1 MKNIQII
8 AVVAAL
14 GFVAMAAQAHDE
26 ALPPK
31 AAEMRARGLTGG
43 TEVTQKFEFARGNK
57 HALNRVEGMAS
68 KDDRDLVREQR
79 SVVYTGKNA
88 PSGSQR
94 QIEIAPV
101 K

>member
-1 MKNIQII
+1 MKNIQLI

-14 GFVAMAAQAHDE
+14 GFVSVAAPAHDE
-26 ALPPK
+26 ALSPK
-31 AAEMRARGLTGG
+31 AAEQRARGLTGG
-43 TEVTQKFEFARGNK
+43 TEVTQKFEFVRGNK
-57 HALNRVEGMAS
+57 NALNRVEGMAS

-79 SVVYTGKNA
+79 SVVYTGKGA
-88 PSGSQR
+88 PSGAQR

>member
-1 MKNIQII
+1 MKNIQLI

-14 GFVAMAAQAHDE
+14 GFVAVAAQAHDE
-26 ALPPK
+26 ALSPK
-31 AAEMRARGLTGG
+31 AADMRARGLTGG

-57 HALNRVEGMAS
+57 IAVNRVEGMAS

-79 SVVYTGKNA
+79 SVVYTGKGSTGGA
-88 PSGSQR
+88 PR
-94 QIEIAPV
+94 QFEVAPV